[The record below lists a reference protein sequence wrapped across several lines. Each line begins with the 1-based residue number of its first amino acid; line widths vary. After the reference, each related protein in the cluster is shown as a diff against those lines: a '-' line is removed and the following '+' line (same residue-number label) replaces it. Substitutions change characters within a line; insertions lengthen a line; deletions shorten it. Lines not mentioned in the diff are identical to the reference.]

1 MRWMDFDDEESEEYG
16 SHAGVLDWAQDRPM
30 VAVCMVLLVWMAF
43 IVALTTVYG
52 LFL

>member
-16 SHAGVLDWAQDRPM
+16 SRATVLDWAQDRPM
-30 VAVCMVLLVWMAF
+30 LAVCMVLLVWIAF
-43 IVALTTVYG
+43 IVMLTTVYG

>member
-16 SHAGVLDWAQDRPM
+16 STGVLDWAQERPM
-30 VAVCMVLLVWMAF
+30 VAVCMLLLVWMAF
-43 IVALTTVYG
+43 LVALTTVYG

>member
-16 SHAGVLDWAQDRPM
+16 SAGVLDWAQDRPM
-30 VAVCMVLLVWMAF
+30 VAVCMVLLVWITF